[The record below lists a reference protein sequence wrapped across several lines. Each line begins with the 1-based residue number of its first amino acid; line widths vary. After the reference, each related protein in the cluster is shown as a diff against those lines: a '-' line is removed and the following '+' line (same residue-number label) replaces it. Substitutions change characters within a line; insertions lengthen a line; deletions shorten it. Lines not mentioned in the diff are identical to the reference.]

1 MSKRAVL
8 YARVSGD
15 DTHRDGRNL
24 KGQLDACR
32 KFALDRGYTIVAEL
46 SEDDRGASGASFDLP
61 QLNHVLEMAKARE
74 FDVVVVREIDRFSRR
89 LAKQLI
95 IETELKRSGVQIEY
109 VLDAYPD
116 TPEGNLNK
124 NIKAV
129 IAEYERL
136 KITERM
142 VRGRRQKATHGSLML
157 HGAPPPLG
165 YTLVLDGRNERL
177 EINEAAA
184 KGIRL
189 IYQWYVVGDPEGRR
203 VSVRK
208 ITTMLNEAQVYHP
221 NGRWSRTTVNRIL
234 ATETYAGVWHYGKY
248 GWRDGKRF
256 LTPRSHWIAVEV
268 PAIIERDFWNAAVAR
283 RKQAKEDALRNQKYP
298 YLLAKRV
305 TCGVCQSRMSVSGEN
320 AGNRKGELYLFY
332 RCPAA
337 NKRYVEYTCVCD
349 HVQYYRAPKVD
360 ALVWEWVRSLLVD
373 PAQLAEGIE
382 AYFAAKE
389 EDLAPVRDRLA
400 TIETLLA
407 DNIRQ
412 LERLLDLYLKEDFP
426 RDVLIERRQRLENTI
441 QVLTQERNTLV
452 AQVADIALTDA
463 QLQNLKALAAQIAE
477 GLDEA
482 DNSFELR
489 RGIIELLDVRVTF
502 TIENEQ
508 RVAIVTCA
516 FGYEKRLLLPQPSCM
531 RTSPENHS
539 PAPARRLGHAARTGR
554 RR

>member
-1 MSKRAVL
+1 
-8 YARVSGD
+8 
-15 DTHRDGRNL
+15 
-24 KGQLDACR
+24 
-32 KFALDRGYTIVAEL
+32 
-46 SEDDRGASGASFDLP
+46 
-61 QLNHVLEMAKARE
+61 
-74 FDVVVVREIDRFSRR
+74 
-89 LAKQLI
+89 
-95 IETELKRSGVQIEY
+95 
-109 VLDAYPD
+109 
-116 TPEGNLNK
+116 
-124 NIKAV
+124 
-129 IAEYERL
+129 
-136 KITERM
+136 
-142 VRGRRQKATHGSLML
+142 
-157 HGAPPPLG
+157 
-165 YTLVLDGRNERL
+165 
-177 EINEAAA
+177 
-184 KGIRL
+184 
-189 IYQWYVVGDPEGRR
+189 
-203 VSVRK
+203 
-208 ITTMLNEAQVYHP
+208 
-221 NGRWSRTTVNRIL
+221 
-234 ATETYAGVWHYGKY
+234 
-248 GWRDGKRF
+248 
-256 LTPRSHWIAVEV
+256 
-268 PAIIERDFWNAAVAR
+268 
-283 RKQAKEDALRNQKYP
+283 
-298 YLLAKRV
+298 
-305 TCGVCQSRMSVSGEN
+305 MSVSGEN

-337 NKRYVEYTCVCD
+337 NKRYVEYTRACD

-441 QVLTQERNTLV
+441 QVLTQERNTLA

-508 RVAIVTCA
+508 RIAIVTCA
-516 FGYEKRLLLPQPSCM
+516 FGYEKRLLLPQPSC
-531 RTSPENHS
+531 RPTWRGSHS
-539 PAPARRLGHAARTGR
+539 PAPGRQSDHGERTEPR
-554 RR
+554 PRKTAHPPCAPSS